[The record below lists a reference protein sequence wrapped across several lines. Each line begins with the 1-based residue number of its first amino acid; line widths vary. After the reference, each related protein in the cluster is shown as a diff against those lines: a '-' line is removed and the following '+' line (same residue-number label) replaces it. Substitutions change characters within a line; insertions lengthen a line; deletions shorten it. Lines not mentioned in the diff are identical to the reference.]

1 MIRKATEE
9 EVQQILSFAAQSL
22 FEGTKETCQLS
33 KEKAIEITQPLLEKG
48 AYYLVVKQENTLAG
62 WILIGEN
69 TDYFSGEKLG
79 FIYELYIF
87 SKYRGR
93 GLSRN
98 LMKAAIDRL
107 QEEYREI
114 RLNVFAGNFAQEMY
128 KEFGFVERQVVMT
141 LKQEK

>member
-1 MIRKATEE
+1 MIQKANEE
-9 EVQQILSFAAQSL
+9 EVQQILNFAAQSL

-33 KEKAIEITQPLLEKG
+33 QEKAIEITQPLLDKG
-48 AYYLVVKQENTLAG
+48 AYYLVVKQENVLAG

-69 TDYFSGEKLG
+69 TDYFSGEKMG

-87 SKYRGR
+87 PEYREK
-93 GLSRN
+93 GLSRK
-98 LMKAAIDRL
+98 LMKTGIDRL
-107 QEEYREI
+107 QEVYREI
-114 RLNVFAGNFAQEMY
+114 RLNVFAGNFAKEMY

>member
-1 MIRKATEE
+1 MIQKANEE
-9 EVQQILSFAAQSL
+9 EVQQILNFAAQSL

-33 KEKAIEITQPLLEKG
+33 QEKAIEITQPLLDKG
-48 AYYLVVKQENTLAG
+48 AYYLVVKQENMLAG

-69 TDYFSGEKLG
+69 TDYFSGEKMG

-87 SKYRGR
+87 PEYREK
-93 GLSRN
+93 GLSRK
-98 LMKAAIDRL
+98 LMKTGIDRL
-107 QEEYREI
+107 QEVYREI
-114 RLNVFAGNFAQEMY
+114 RLNVFAGNFAKEMY